1 MALGLSAATQ
11 KAKRMDMVLLS
22 IQMVQNMSEIGWM
35 MKNKVLERTITSTGI
50 YTKETGTRTKDI
62 VKVRTNK

>member
-22 IQMVQNMSEIGWM
+22 IQMVQNMSEIG
-35 MKNKVLERTITSTGI
+35 
-50 YTKETGTRTKDI
+50 
-62 VKVRTNK
+62 